1 MNELKLI
8 LGCFLL
14 NYDLKYPKGKGRPV
28 NKIVDEFIFADPKAT
43 VLIKKREDINMA
55 VPELTS

>member
-1 MNELKLI
+1 M
-8 LGCFLL
+8 L

-28 NKIVDEFIFADPKAT
+28 NKIVDEFIFADPTAT